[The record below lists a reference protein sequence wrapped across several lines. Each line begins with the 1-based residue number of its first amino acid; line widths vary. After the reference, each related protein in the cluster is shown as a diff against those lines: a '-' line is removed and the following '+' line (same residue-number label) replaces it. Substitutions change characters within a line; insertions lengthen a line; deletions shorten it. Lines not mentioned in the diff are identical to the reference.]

1 MENYEYRR
9 PNVNRNASAKIKKLR
24 KKNRN
29 QSIWICILLFEIVAL
44 LVSFGIA
51 YAKYY
56 KKNFI
61 EPSYG
66 YISMTEEASARAYV
80 WLNKIED
87 IDLSYEIVKEC
98 MGEINLE
105 YVKRP
110 AEVKGEYTY
119 ELSENTYEQC
129 LNSANE
135 GLVRAYYEAIKNR
148 IKNSGY
154 EGEINNELVDRLMN
168 ETFSLSVPD
177 YINKHEIKLLPDKN
191 EIDIK
196 KGVSDENNQ

>member
-1 MENYEYRR
+1 MENYEYTR
-9 PNVNRNASAKIKKLR
+9 PSVNRNNNAKIRKLR
-24 KKNRN
+24 RKNRN
-29 QSIWICILLFEIVAL
+29 QSIWICILVFEIVIL
-44 LVSFGIA
+44 LLSFGIA

-56 KKNFI
+56 KKNYV

-80 WLNKIED
+80 WLNKIDD
-87 IDLSYEIVKEC
+87 IDLSYETVKEC

-105 YVKRP
+105 YVKCP

-119 ELSENTYEQC
+119 ELSEKTYEQC

-135 GLVRAYYEAIKNR
+135 GLIRAYYEAIKNR
-148 IKNSGY
+148 IKISGY

-168 ETFSLSVPD
+168 ETFSLSVPE